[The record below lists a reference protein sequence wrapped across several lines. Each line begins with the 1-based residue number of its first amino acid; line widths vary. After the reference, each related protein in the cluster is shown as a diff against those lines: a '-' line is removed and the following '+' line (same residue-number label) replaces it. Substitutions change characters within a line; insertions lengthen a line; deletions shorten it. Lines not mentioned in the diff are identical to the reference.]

1 MTTPPQYIE
10 LETARLCNRR
20 CHWCPNGASDARS
33 EQELMDWDLFIKI
46 IEELR
51 EREYAGWLA
60 LHNYNEPLLN
70 PRLLTEI
77 QEIRSRL
84 PSVSVSIFT
93 NGDHLRRSTLHELAE
108 SGANHVRVTLYPGR
122 GSLVTLGRSD
132 ETRLNRWLSAKELR
146 ADIQWTMVPVRQGLA
161 AKAQIQSLS
170 VDVIDPD
177 LTTYNYR
184 GGTARTIEWRPRQE
198 PCYMTSHSA
207 AIDFSGRMKMCC
219 NIYPHDESHT
229 PYLVG
234 DLRVESFWRLWEGQQ
249 MAAFRAR
256 HRRSDW
262 ELSPI
267 CRLCSHQLP
276 PDQVQRYEA
285 SHLADP

>member
-1 MTTPPQYIE
+1 ME
-10 LETARLCNRR
+10 
-20 CHWCPNGASDARS
+20 
-33 EQELMDWDLFIKI
+33 WDLFIEI
-46 IEELR
+46 LEELG
-51 EREYAGWLA
+51 EREYVGWLA

-70 PRLLTEI
+70 PRLLTEV

-93 NGDHLRRSTLHELAE
+93 NGDYLHRATLHELGE
-108 SGANHVRVTLYPGR
+108 SGANHVRVTLYPGK

-132 ETRLNRWLSAKELR
+132 GTRLSRWLAAKQLHTG
-146 ADIQWTMVPVRQGLA
+146 IVWTMVPVRQGLA
-161 AKAQIQSLS
+161 AKAQVESLS
-170 VDVIDPD
+170 IEVIDPD

-184 GGTARTIEWRPRQE
+184 GGAARTIQGRPRQE

-207 AIDFSGRMKMCC
+207 AIDFSGHMKMCC
-219 NIYPHDESHT
+219 NVYPHDESHL

-234 DLRVESFWRLWEGQQ
+234 DLRVQSFWSIWEGER
-249 MAAFRAR
+249 MSAFRAS

-267 CRLCSHQLP
+267 CRMCTHQLP

-285 SHLADP
+285 SPLPGP